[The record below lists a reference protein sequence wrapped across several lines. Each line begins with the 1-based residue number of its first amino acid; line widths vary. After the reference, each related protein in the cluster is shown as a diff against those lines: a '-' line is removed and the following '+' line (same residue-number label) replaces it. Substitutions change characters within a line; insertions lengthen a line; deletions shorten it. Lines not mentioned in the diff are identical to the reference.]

1 MTHGF
6 SYFRPIVRRRRR
18 ASHHPIRVIRRG
30 LDQPQGGCQLQTDP
44 SHRHGVDLA
53 ALVVEIEAA
62 DHGPRNR
69 AVEADVGVR
78 RCECLLIVA
87 LGGVRDHA
95 PRSGHGAKATM
106 GDLGKE
112 QFHVLPRV
120 RSRSE
125 RPPRSCVDSEKTPID
140 TGSPAGAILR
150 RSAFSPNRHRI
161 RERFAEPF
169 VCWCEMTKSP
179 PRTPPPPP
187 PHAPTGPTDPS
198 GSDRIVVPLHSAQ
211 SIVGLQICGTA
222 RFLPLPAKNVMRLGR
237 GDVEIPIPDDVVDRD
252 LITREHAQLTRQGTD
267 NGTWLHVV
275 DLGSRYG
282 TFFGKGRER
291 EFFVKAGQ
299 RFRVANTELMVMD
312 RLLTELRREL
322 GGFFGYAAHDVLDEH
337 TPTLGADVP
346 VLLVGDRGTERGHL
360 ARAIHHNSQR
370 RGNGFE
376 EVKVPT
382 ASREALTPIFRKA
395 DRGTVYVSLDQI
407 GPRTGL
413 SRLVELMFDGTYD
426 VRPIIAARDHRVVCD
441 ALSTVMPRFSSVTVP
456 PVSTHRE
463 DVPAILDAMLKE
475 RGSPHRT
482 AELAADRRAAMCN
495 YEWPRNRTELRETAE
510 RIAALL
516 AHGGNK
522 VAAAA
527 SLKQDPEWF
536 RRSLA
541 KVGAIEVKRRGE

>member
-1 MTHGF
+1 M
-6 SYFRPIVRRRRR
+6 
-18 ASHHPIRVIRRG
+18 
-30 LDQPQGGCQLQTDP
+30 
-44 SHRHGVDLA
+44 
-53 ALVVEIEAA
+53 
-62 DHGPRNR
+62 
-69 AVEADVGVR
+69 
-78 RCECLLIVA
+78 
-87 LGGVRDHA
+87 
-95 PRSGHGAKATM
+95 
-106 GDLGKE
+106 
-112 QFHVLPRV
+112 
-120 RSRSE
+120 
-125 RPPRSCVDSEKTPID
+125 
-140 TGSPAGAILR
+140 
-150 RSAFSPNRHRI
+150 
-161 RERFAEPF
+161 
-169 VCWCEMTKSP
+169 
-179 PRTPPPPP
+179 
-187 PHAPTGPTDPS
+187 
-198 GSDRIVVPLHSAQ
+198 PLHSAQ
-211 SIVGLQICGTA
+211 SIVGLQVCGTS
-222 RFLPLPAKNVMRLGR
+222 RLLPLPAKNVMRLGR

-282 TFFGKGRER
+282 TYFGKGRER

-322 GGFFGYAAHDVLDEH
+322 GGFFGYAAHVVLDEH
-337 TPTLGADVP
+337 TQTLGSDVP

-360 ARAIHHNSQR
+360 AQVIHHNSQR
-370 RGNGFE
+370 RGNCFE
-376 EVKVPT
+376 EVQVPT
-382 ASREALTPIFRKA
+382 ASREELTPIFRKA

-407 GPRTGL
+407 GPRAGL

-456 PVSTHRE
+456 PVNTHRE
-463 DVPAILDAMLKE
+463 DVPAILDTMLKE

-482 AELAADRRAAMCN
+482 TELAADRRAAMCN

-516 AHGGNK
+516 AHDGNM

-527 SLKQDPEWF
+527 SIKQNYEWF
-536 RRSLA
+536 RRSLG